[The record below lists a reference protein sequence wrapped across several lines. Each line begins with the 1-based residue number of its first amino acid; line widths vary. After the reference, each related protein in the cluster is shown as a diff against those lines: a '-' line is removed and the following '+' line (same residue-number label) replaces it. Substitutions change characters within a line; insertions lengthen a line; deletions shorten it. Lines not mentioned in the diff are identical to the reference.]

1 MSRCNKP
8 FENQVLELYD
18 RNVVVCFLAG
28 RAVTQTTFSLQ
39 HSSILQNVART
50 HTCRCGRS
58 YKQISSLNRHMRYEC
73 GQTDKNQEC
82 HLCGRKYYRPD
93 TLQEHLQSCL
103 AKFRER
109 NGCWVCVGLVNGCA
123 VNVSE
128 EETKHVLCQLW
139 WAFWMKYYEMT
150 GLMWVVFTF

>member
-1 MSRCNKP
+1 MSHCNKP
-8 FENQVLELYD
+8 FKNQVLELYD

-109 NGCWVCVGLVNGCA
+109 NGCWVCIDLVNCCA

-128 EETKHVLCQLW
+128 EETKDQFSASCGGHSEW
-139 WAFWMKYYEMT
+139 SIMK
-150 GLMWVVFTF
+150 WQV

>member
-1 MSRCNKP
+1 LALTNIIIVQGVGHCHKP
-8 FENQVLELYD
+8 FGNQVLELYD
-18 RNVVVCFLAG
+18 SNVVVCFLAG
-28 RAVTQTTFSLQ
+28 KAVSHMVFNLQYATTPQS
-39 HSSILQNVART
+39 VART

-93 TLQEHLQSCL
+93 TLQEHFQNCL

-109 NGCWVCVGLVNGCA
+109 NGCWASVQC
-123 VNVSE
+123 S
-128 EETKHVLCQLW
+128 W
-139 WAFWMKYYEMT
+139 
-150 GLMWVVFTF
+150 